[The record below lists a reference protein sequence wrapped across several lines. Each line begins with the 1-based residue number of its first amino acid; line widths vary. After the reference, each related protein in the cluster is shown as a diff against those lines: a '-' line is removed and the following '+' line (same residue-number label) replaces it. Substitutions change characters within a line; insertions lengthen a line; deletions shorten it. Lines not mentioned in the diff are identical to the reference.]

1 MPAWGEQTI
10 AVYLVTIN
18 LITAGFYFMDKR
30 AAVNGNTALRTPETT
45 LHLLGILG
53 GWPGALIARHAFRH
67 KTRKQPFVFVFWLVA
82 AINVA
87 ATLAIGSSLIN

>member
-1 MPAWGEQTI
+1 MSLALLVAAI
-10 AVYLVTIN
+10 ATLNVVTF
-18 LITAGFYFMDKR
+18 LAYFSDKMAG
-30 AAVNGNTALRTPETT
+30 
-45 LHLLGILG
+45 LLGSSTPRIPEASLHILGLLG
-53 GWPGALIARHAFRH
+53 GWPGALVARHTFRH